1 MILVDTSVLID
12 FFKGVKNRASNK
24 FRSVLLQNIPFG
36 INSFIY
42 QEVLQGAKSEG
53 EYEDLQKYLVTQHFF
68 HPKEPVDSFTRAAR
82 IYFECRQKGITIRS
96 TIDCIIAQ
104 TAIEHNLSLLH
115 NDNDFKA
122 MAKVVKLRFY

>member
-24 FRSVLLQNIPFG
+24 LRSVLRQNIPFG

-42 QEVLQGAKSEG
+42 QEVLQGAKSEK
-53 EYEDLQKYLVTQHFF
+53 EYEDLKKYLVTQHFF
-68 HPKEPVDSFTRAAR
+68 HPKEPVDSFTKAAR

-104 TAIEHNLSLLH
+104 TAIEHNLRLLH
-115 NDNDFKA
+115 NDNDFNS
-122 MAKVVKLRFY
+122 MAQIVKLRFY